1 MLLSRN
7 WGSAERFKV
16 GCVSA
21 AVTLTISRGLYIHV
35 EGSNWTAFYFLLTTF
50 ALVVGLI
57 ANRLAAL
64 SEAGTQTS
72 SSFRNSQRPRY

>member
-21 AVTLTISRGLYIHV
+21 AVTLTISRGLYVHV

-50 ALVVGLI
+50 SLFVGLI
-57 ANRLAAL
+57 ANRLAAW
-64 SEAGTQTS
+64 SEAGTSTS
-72 SSFRNSQRPRY
+72 GSFKSKRY

>member
-16 GCVSA
+16 GCVSTL
-21 AVTLTISRGLYIHV
+21 VTFTISRGLFVHV
-35 EGSNWTAFYFLLTTF
+35 EGSNWSAFYFLLISF
-50 ALVVGLI
+50 LLCVGLI
-57 ANRLAAL
+57 ANRIAAL

-72 SSFRNSQRPRY
+72 GSQRKLRPY